1 MKTVVVSYGIEI
13 RDSNDELVENFTMHD
28 LMKLAIE
35 SQRKHAAHHGKPYEG
50 LKDPRLAKDMQESLT
65 YTLKAMY
72 HEQRKRG

>member
-1 MKTVVVSYGIEI
+1 MKTVVVSYGVEI

-28 LMKLAIE
+28 LLKLAIE

-50 LKDPRLAKDMQESLT
+50 LKDPRLAKEMQENLDFA
-65 YTLKAMY
+65 LKTAY